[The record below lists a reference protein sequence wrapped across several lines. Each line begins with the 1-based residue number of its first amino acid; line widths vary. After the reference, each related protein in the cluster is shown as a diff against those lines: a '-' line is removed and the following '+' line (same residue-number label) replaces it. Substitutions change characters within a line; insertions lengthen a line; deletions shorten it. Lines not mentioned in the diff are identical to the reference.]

1 MINELEMD
9 LIKRMNIAVLGGNAK
24 PNVRKIEIVNHVD
37 SAQNSITQ
45 KDVDRINKLN
55 EDETIKSLFENGNE
69 YEIELEENTE
79 TTNTND
85 FNVNGST
92 FSDANTV
99 YRYLNTILTKYKSI
113 SDDIIK
119 GYMGDIPKHH
129 LENLVNNMVEETN
142 NAFEHIG
149 YKIKIE
155 KIEE

>member
-24 PNVRKIEIVNHVD
+24 PNVRKIEIVSHLD
-37 SAQNSITQ
+37 SAQNALTQ
-45 KDVDRINKLN
+45 TDVERLNKLI
-55 EDETIKSLFENGNE
+55 EDKTIKSLFDSDKE

-79 TTNTND
+79 VTNIND
-85 FNVNGST
+85 FNVNDST

-119 GYMGDIPKHH
+119 GYMGNIPKHH

-155 KIEE
+155 K

>member
-37 SAQNSITQ
+37 SAQNALTQ

-55 EDETIKSLFENGNE
+55 EDKTIKSLFDNDKE

-79 TTNTND
+79 TNSINN
-85 FNVNGST
+85 FNVNDST

>member
-24 PNVRKIEIVNHVD
+24 PNVRKIEIVNHVVD
-37 SAQNSITQ
+37 SAQNAITQ
-45 KDVDRINKLN
+45 KDVDRINKLY
-55 EDETIKSLFENGNE
+55 EDETIKSLFDNNKE
-69 YEIELEENTE
+69 YEIELEEDTE
-79 TTNTND
+79 TTSTDD
-85 FNVNGST
+85 FNVNSST

-119 GYMGDIPKHH
+119 GYMGNIPKHH
-129 LENLVNNMVEETN
+129 LENLVNNMVEEIN

-155 KIEE
+155 K

>member
-24 PNVRKIEIVNHVD
+24 PNVRKIEIVNHLD
-37 SAQNSITQ
+37 SAQNALTQ
-45 KDVDRINKLN
+45 TDVERLNKLI
-55 EDETIKSLFENGNE
+55 EDKTVKRLFDNDKE

-79 TTNTND
+79 TTSIND
-85 FNVNGST
+85 FNVNDST

-113 SDDIIK
+113 SNDIIK

-142 NAFEHIG
+142 NAFERIG

-155 KIEE
+155 KIEG

>member
-24 PNVRKIEIVNHVD
+24 PNVRKIEIVSHLD

-55 EDETIKSLFENGNE
+55 EDETVKSLFDNDKE

-85 FNVNGST
+85 FNVNVST
-92 FSDANTV
+92 FSDVNTV

-155 KIEE
+155 KIGE

>member
-37 SAQNSITQ
+37 SAQNALTQ
-45 KDVDRINKLN
+45 KDVDRINKLF
-55 EDETIKSLFENGNE
+55 EDKKIKTLFDNDKE
-69 YEIELEENTE
+69 YEIELEENTK
-79 TTNTND
+79 TISIND
-85 FNVNGST
+85 FNVNDST
-92 FSDANTV
+92 FSDVNTV

-155 KIEE
+155 KIER

>member
-37 SAQNSITQ
+37 SAQNALTQ
-45 KDVDRINKLN
+45 TDVDRINKLIG
-55 EDETIKSLFENGNE
+55 DETVKSLFDNEKE

-79 TTNTND
+79 TTSIND
-85 FNVNGST
+85 FNVNDST
-92 FSDANTV
+92 FSDVNTV

-155 KIEE
+155 K

>member
-9 LIKRMNIAVLGGNAK
+9 LIRRMNIAVLGGNAK

-55 EDETIKSLFENGNE
+55 EDETVKSLFDNDKE
-69 YEIELEENTE
+69 YEIELEEITE

-85 FNVNGST
+85 FNVNDST
-92 FSDANTV
+92 FSDVNTV

-119 GYMGDIPKHH
+119 GYMGDIPKYH
-129 LENLVNNMVEETN
+129 LETLVNNMVEETN

-155 KIEE
+155 KIGE

>member
-55 EDETIKSLFENGNE
+55 EDETVKSLFDNDNE

-85 FNVNGST
+85 FNVNDST
-92 FSDANTV
+92 FSDVNTV

>member
-55 EDETIKSLFENGNE
+55 EDETVKSLFDNYKE

-79 TTNTND
+79 TTSIND
-85 FNVNGST
+85 FNVNDST
-92 FSDANTV
+92 FSDVNTV
-99 YRYLNTILTKYKSI
+99 YRYLNTILTKYKNI

-119 GYMGDIPKHH
+119 GYMGNIPKHH

-155 KIEE
+155 K

>member
-37 SAQNSITQ
+37 SAQNALTQ

-55 EDETIKSLFENGNE
+55 EDETVKSLFDNDKE

-79 TTNTND
+79 TTNPND
-85 FNVNGST
+85 FNVNDST
-92 FSDANTV
+92 FSDVNIV
-99 YRYLNTILTKYKSI
+99 YRYLNTILTKYKGI

-155 KIEE
+155 K